1 MFDIK
6 EYSAQNSRGVV
17 VAHGLTPNL
26 QVMFYVICLFNRNQ
40 DDTKITVSESLTI
53 SQKNFYHGVCFSK
66 LTNLQCSEC
75 NFTIKRA
82 HRRYFL
88 EYVLKTSCLK
98 KV

>member
-1 MFDIK
+1 MFDTK

-17 VAHGLTPNL
+17 VACGLTPNL

-40 DDTKITVSESLTI
+40 DDTKITVGESLTI
-53 SQKNFYHGVCFSK
+53 SRKNFYGVCFSK

-75 NFTIKRA
+75 KFAIKRT

-98 KV
+98 RV